1 MVNNDRIV
9 PIQKIDLLS
18 MYGTVLAVGQ
28 VDFSVLASTDIL
40 GNFSVTG
47 TGSAGTFLANQPVQT
62 LDFASGVT
70 GGTVYFVPGYD
81 FSAITVAGAAATID
95 SDGLDLADVQPDGV
109 TLYKAV
115 LASGEVTITAVTPSL
130 ASE

>member
-18 MYGTVLAVGQ
+18 MIGTILTLQSTSFTVLQ
-28 VDFSVLASTDIL
+28 ASTIE
-40 GNFSVTG
+40 GAFSVTG
-47 TGSAGTFLANQPVQT
+47 SGSAGTFLANQPVQS

-70 GGTVYFVPGYD
+70 GATVYFVAD
-81 FSAITVAGAAATID
+81 FDYSGFTVAGSAATMD
-95 SDGLDLADVQPDGV
+95 SDSVDVMPDGV

-115 LASGEVTITAVTPSL
+115 LSSGEVTVTAVTPVL
-130 ASE
+130 A

>member
-81 FSAITVAGAAATID
+81 FSAITVAGAVATID

>member
-1 MVNNDRIV
+1 MINDERIV

-18 MYGTVLAVGQ
+18 MIGT
-28 VDFSVLASTDIL
+28 TL
-40 GNFSVTG
+40 GLIGTSYTALKATTITGAFSVTG
-47 TGSAGTFLANQPVQT
+47 SGSAGTFLANQPVQT

-70 GGTVYFVPGYD
+70 EATVYFIAAFDYAG
-81 FSAITVAGAAATID
+81 FTVAGVAAT
-95 SDGLDLADVQPDGV
+95 LDETSVDVQADGV

-130 ASE
+130 SE

>member
-1 MVNNDRIV
+1 MINNDRIV

-18 MYGTVLAVGQ
+18 MIGTILTLQSTSFTVLQATTING
-28 VDFSVLASTDIL
+28 DFSL
-40 GNFSVTG
+40 TG

-70 GGTVYFVPGYD
+70 GATVYFVAD
-81 FSAITVAGAAATID
+81 FDYTGFTVAGTAATMNED
-95 SDGLDLADVQPDGV
+95 SVDVMADGV

-115 LASGEVTITAVTPSL
+115 LASGEVTVTAVTPVL
-130 ASE
+130 A

>member
-18 MYGTVLAVGQ
+18 MIGTVLTIAQ
-28 VDFSVLASTDIL
+28 VSYTVLAATDIE

-47 TGSAGTFLANQPVQT
+47 SGAAGNLLANQPVQT

-70 GGTVYFVPGYD
+70 GGTVYFIPGYD

-95 SDGLDLADVQPDGV
+95 TDGLALSAVQPDGV

-115 LASGEVTITAVTPSL
+115 LASGEVTISAVTPVLS
-130 ASE
+130 A

>member
-9 PIQKIDLLS
+9 PIQKIDYLS
-18 MYGTVLAVGQ
+18 MIGTILKLNSTSFTVLA
-28 VDFSVLASTDIL
+28 ASTVE
-40 GNFSVTG
+40 GAFSVTG
-47 TGSAGTFLANQPVQT
+47 SGAAGNLLANQPVQT

-70 GGTVYFVPGYD
+70 SGTVYFVADYD

-95 SDGLDLADVQPDGV
+95 DAGLALADVLPDGI

-115 LASGEVTITAVTPSL
+115 LGSGEVTISAVTPSL
-130 ASE
+130 S